1 MSVTALGSS
10 TSTNTNTSSAMS
22 AQTVDYQSFLRLLVA
37 QMKNQ
42 DPTSPM
48 ESTDYVA
55 QLATFSQVE
64 QSVQMNSNLQ
74 SMLQA
79 STLSQATG
87 LIGRYIE
94 SMDGSVAGYVKEVQ
108 VYSDGSVLVLD
119 DGTLVPMGT
128 SMTVTETK
136 PAEDTGTD
144 DTADTETGT
153 DEQEA

>member
-1 MSVTALGSS
+1 MNVAALASS
-10 TSTNTNTSSAMS
+10 TAGNTTASAMS

-64 QSVQMNSNLQ
+64 QSVQMNNNLQ
-74 SMLQA
+74 AMLQA

-94 SMDGSVAGYVKEVQ
+94 TMDGKISGFVKEVQ
-108 VYSDGSVLVLD
+108 VYSDGSVLVLE
-119 DGTLVPMGT
+119 DGTRVPMGT
-128 SMTVTETK
+128 PMTVMESAP
-136 PAEDTGTD
+136 PAEDTET
-144 DTADTETGT
+144 TENTETG
-153 DEQEA
+153 EEAA